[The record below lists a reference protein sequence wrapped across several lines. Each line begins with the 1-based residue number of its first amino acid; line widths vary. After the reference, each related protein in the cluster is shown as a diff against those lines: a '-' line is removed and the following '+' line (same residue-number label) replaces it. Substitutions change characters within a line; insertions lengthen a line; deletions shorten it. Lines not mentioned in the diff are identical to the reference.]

1 MPRPPYTR
9 WMQVVAMAAAWFVVL
24 TLLNI
29 GTGGHLRGTILYA
42 VPVAF
47 AAWHDLRLGFVFAAV
62 GALSAWVGG
71 SIPQPGLLEPV
82 WTEGLFAFLRLSA
95 VAVGTRIALRE
106 LAKHHPS

>member
-1 MPRPPYTR
+1 MPRPPNTR
-9 WMQVVAMAAAWFVVL
+9 WMQVVAIAAAWFVVL

-29 GTGGHLRGTILYA
+29 SSGGHLRGTILYA

-47 AAWHDLRLGFVFAAV
+47 VAWHELRLGFVFGAV

-82 WTEGLFAFLRLSA
+82 WIEGLFAFLKLSV
-95 VAVGTRIALRE
+95 VAVGTRIALHQ
-106 LAKHHPS
+106 LAKRRST